1 MLINTRPKNLSQNI
15 NTLCANEK
23 IDLTNLHLS
32 KITPISNKE
41 VIESWRSKL
50 ESLQSYSNII
60 FTSQASAI
68 YGLEILKT
76 NIDLKKIQS
85 NIFSIGPATTKII
98 EDKGIECIS
107 SNHSSS
113 EFLAEL
119 IIEQYSGKN
128 LLFCGSNSNK
138 TLQKMLKNN
147 IDEIICYDLVYS
159 NFYVADIKKGPK
171 IVLIYNYLTFSFIH
185 EHINHG
191 ILLEKIFIV
200 SSQRIKEKIIKG
212 FGNAKYLDMKIE
224 VAESPS
230 DESMLKKAKEF
241 I

>member
-1 MLINTRPKNLSQNI
+1 MIINTRPKNLSQNI
-15 NTLCANEK
+15 NALCTKEK

-32 KITPISNKE
+32 KITPVSSKE
-41 VIESWRSKL
+41 VIESWRTKL

-60 FTSQASAI
+60 FTSQASAS

-76 NIDLKKIQS
+76 KIDLKKIQS
-85 NIFSIGPATTKII
+85 NIFSIGLATKKII
-98 EDKGIECIS
+98 EDKGMS
-107 SNHSSS
+107 SILPNQPSS

-119 IIEQYSGKN
+119 ILEEYPGRN
-128 LLFCGSNSNK
+128 LLFCGTNSNR
-138 TLQKMLKNN
+138 TLQKILKNN
-147 IDEIICYDLVYS
+147 IDEIACYDLIYS
-159 NFYVADIKKGPK
+159 DFEVASVNQGPK
-171 IVLIYNYLTFSFIH
+171 IVLIYNYLTFSFH
-185 EHINHG
+185 EHIDHG

-200 SSQRIKEKIIKG
+200 SSQRIKEKIIKS

>member
-1 MLINTRPKNLSQNI
+1 VLINTRPKNLSQNI

-32 KITPISNKE
+32 KITPISSKE

-107 SNHSSS
+107 SNHPSS

-147 IDEIICYDLVYS
+147 IDEVICYDLVYS
-159 NFYVADIKKGPK
+159 NFYVADINKGPK
-171 IVLIYNYLTFSFIH
+171 IAFIH
-185 EHINHG
+185 EHIDHG